1 LPTGEIPDLRTI
13 EGPAVLLD
21 DDALEP
27 EESPDFPIRV
37 LVVDDHPDVR
47 DLVGNLLER
56 CGARVVTAED
66 GVRAMALAK
75 EAHRSGDPFGVV
87 VLDMQL
93 PGLDGFGVAEQLR
106 QVGFAGAIIGLS
118 ASAMR
123 QDRDRGLAAGC
134 DDYLAKPIRRSEL
147 VNLLRRHANGRDERP
162 SENGTRRVLIVE
174 DDDDARSALAGLL
187 ERRTDDEIRAVGSG
201 SEALEVARE
210 WIPTVVLL
218 DLSLPDMDGLE
229 LARSLRK
236 EEALADTK
244 LIALTGRTEEG
255 TEEEV
260 RRAGCGALLRKPVQD
275 VAEIIRS
282 YSAAIV
288 GRGA

>member
-1 LPTGEIPDLRTI
+1 
-13 EGPAVLLD
+13 
-21 DDALEP
+21 
-27 EESPDFPIRV
+27 
-37 LVVDDHPDVR
+37 
-47 DLVGNLLER
+47 
-56 CGARVVTAED
+56 
-66 GVRAMALAK
+66 
-75 EAHRSGDPFGVV
+75 V

-201 SEALEVARE
+201 AEALEVARE
-210 WIPTVVLL
+210 MIPTVVLL

-282 YSAAIV
+282 YSEAIV